1 MAGMKMNLNN
11 RDNKI
16 LIAGTVFIVM
26 YVSYMF
32 LLGPKWDEISK
43 LKGQLNQAQIR
54 LTADEAR
61 VKVLQMLEK
70 KPAGISQKVVSREQ
84 WTIRILSYLSS
95 ASSQSGLDLMLIKPL
110 AGEGREVQFS
120 LMCSGSY
127 QSLYNFLKVLPKLD
141 VDIIVKSLKISGGGS
156 DRAVL
161 NIDMELGAYY

>member
-1 MAGMKMNLNN
+1 
-11 RDNKI
+11 
-16 LIAGTVFIVM
+16 
-26 YVSYMF
+26 
-32 LLGPKWDEISK
+32 
-43 LKGQLNQAQIR
+43 
-54 LTADEAR
+54 
-61 VKVLQMLEK
+61 
-70 KPAGISQKVVSREQ
+70 
-84 WTIRILSYLSS
+84 
-95 ASSQSGLDLMLIKPL
+95 MLIKPL